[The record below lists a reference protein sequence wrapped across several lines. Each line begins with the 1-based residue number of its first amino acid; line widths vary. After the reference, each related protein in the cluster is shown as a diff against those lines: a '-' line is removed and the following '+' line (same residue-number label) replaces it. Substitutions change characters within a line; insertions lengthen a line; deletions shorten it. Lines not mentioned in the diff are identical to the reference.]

1 MIEKLNQILQ
11 GLLKNPIVDEYDTS
25 DGWHVRK
32 YANGRAEATK
42 TATVS
47 PETTGA
53 AIGSVYM
60 TNVRV
65 AVPSGVF
72 LTYERAWVATTFGNG
87 VWAEPYRIVGGNVV
101 FSVLRGG
108 GAGDILGYASR
119 RKDRG
124 QLEIKTAEAE
134 KGKENGKETKHQ
146 EKN

>member
-101 FSVLRGG
+101 FSVLRGAALVTSWDMPVDVKIEG
-108 GAGDILGYASR
+108 NW
-119 RKDRG
+119 K
-124 QLEIKTAEAE
+124 
-134 KGKENGKETKHQ
+134 
-146 EKN
+146 